1 MKKTEIYRGHWSNII
16 KSIVSNIY
24 LIFIVL
30 FALIK
35 IKKEFNFIICTL
47 LIGFFIV
54 LYSILLWR
62 SKYFYIE
69 DSMFVY
75 VKGMIEKTK
84 EQIPLKQITTVDLK
98 TTILDR
104 ILGSVTLKLNSGNA
118 TLNEA
123 EFELV
128 VKKEYAL
135 LIQKAVS
142 GQDVNEE
149 DVYSNVKELQ
159 VEYKDIA
166 IYALTKNK
174 FGWIMALF
182 VIGNKFSRLFDDS
195 IVNNVETYF
204 GSLKD
209 YLLYGS
215 MFDLILKLAFV
226 FAFIYI
232 FSTAISIGIE
242 ILKYGNFKIARSN
255 DSFDVRYGTIDLKEY
270 SISLEKIQGIKFKQN
285 LLQQLLDLYKIEAIV
300 IGDDK
305 TNSLLFPSLKG
316 SDKDKF
322 IDEFL
327 PEYNITKEIDKA
339 PKKSIFRFIFKRFI
353 VSIVVSLILILLTK
367 QFLPKLYM
375 ISCFKVLLLLILGFS
390 QIILGYIDY
399 LNNGIAIEENN
410 ILLTNGS
417 RIKNTYIIRKFK
429 VQSVQVKQSILQRY
443 RDICNY
449 KIDIATSSFGET
461 IEIKNMDIKKYEE
474 IL

>member
-1 MKKTEIYRGHWSNII
+1 MRKTEIYRGHWSNII
-16 KSIVSNIY
+16 KSIISNIY
-24 LIFIVL
+24 LIFILL

-35 IKKEFNFIICTL
+35 IKEDFNFIIWTFA
-47 LIGFFIV
+47 IGFFIV

-69 DSMFVY
+69 DNMFVY

-182 VIGNKFSRLFDDS
+182 IIGNKFSKVFKKS
-195 IVNNVETYF
+195 VINNAENYLE
-204 GSLKD
+204 SAKD
-209 YLLYGS
+209 YILNGTI
-215 MFDLILKLAFV
+215 FDLVLKLLFI
-226 FAFIYI
+226 FAFIYV
-232 FSTAISIGIE
+232 FSTIISIGIE
-242 ILKYGNFKIARSN
+242 ILKYGNFKIIRSE
-255 DSFDVRYGTIDLKEY
+255 DSFNIRYGTIDLKEY
-270 SISLEKIQGIKFKQN
+270 SISLEKIQGLKLKQN

-300 IGDDK
+300 IGDDE

-316 SDKDKF
+316 SKKDKF
-322 IDEFL
+322 INEFL
-327 PEYNITKEIDKA
+327 PEYKITKDIDKA
-339 PKKSIFRFIFKRFI
+339 SKKSIFRFIFKRFI

-375 ISCFKVLLLLILGFS
+375 INSFKFILSLTLCTS

-429 VQSVQVKQSILQRY
+429 VQSLQVKQSILQRY